1 MERETLI
8 KRVDDNEAAVI
19 GSSEPLGAL
28 YDQTKKQH
36 QVGSS
41 KSNFDIVFANSLK
54 QSENDHN
61 LHLSD
66 QKNLNTQKE
75 LVERFNLPKRGESV
89 GESNMARSLSRFN
102 NQF

>member
-36 QVGSS
+36 
-41 KSNFDIVFANSLK
+41 
-54 QSENDHN
+54 
-61 LHLSD
+61 
-66 QKNLNTQKE
+66 
-75 LVERFNLPKRGESV
+75 
-89 GESNMARSLSRFN
+89 
-102 NQF
+102 